1 MPVWHSAQAQMK
13 NAGEDAEGKRM
24 HPSQQLAKCR
34 AALAPGLSPSTAF
47 RHLPPNPARICYTT
61 EGALFIS
68 KQLSSDAVS
77 ALRKIWVLR
86 RLWKQHSVQARM

>member
-68 KQLSSDAVS
+68 KQMSSDAVS

-86 RLWKQHSVQARM
+86 RL